1 MDEPLV
7 VCFHCNYFEWN
18 VTLVN
23 VPNLSCV
30 NVFSV
35 LIDIVPQMLSI
46 ELNLYWTRY
55 IPLSKRTL
63 QLTIFINAVNVH
75 FLAIQSSVPGNSCLN
90 GAMINECQ
98 NCHYK
103 VTQSPSPQGQT
114 LQLLLDN
121 SASKPAI
128 LRVWEGWAVWWGYKS
143 ATGQIKMWLGQCKG
157 CVHLLTLLLALI
169 CSEIYYSAN
178 NPSPNGE
185 SEQGKARKLR
195 LSK

>member
-7 VCFHCNYFEWN
+7 VCFQCNYFEWN

-90 GAMINECQ
+90 GAMINECPET
-98 NCHYK
+98 
-103 VTQSPSPQGQT
+103 VTTKLHS
-114 LQLLLDN
+114 LLHHRV
-121 SASKPAI
+121 KPFN
-128 LRVWEGWAVWWGYKS
+128 
-143 ATGQIKMWLGQCKG
+143 
-157 CVHLLTLLLALI
+157 
-169 CSEIYYSAN
+169 YYSITVQVN
-178 NPSPNGE
+178 LQFWE
-185 SEQGKARKLR
+185 CGKAEQCDEVTRVQLARLR
-195 LSK
+195 CGWVSARVAFTFLPFCWP